1 MNITHDLSYRELI
14 LVADALR
21 LGGAVLGIHPDM
33 LAPQLLGR
41 LLPEASAHVG
51 LKSLLRQCDEEGRNH
66 CALLPLHHCL
76 HTPGGPLKVDYHN

>member
-1 MNITHDLSYRELI
+1 M

-41 LLPEASAHVG
+41 LLPEAHAHVG
-51 LKSLLRQCDEEGRNH
+51 LRSLLKQCDEEGRNH
-66 CALLPLHHCL
+66 CALMPLHHCL
-76 HTPGGPLKVDYHN
+76 HTPGGPLKVHIIL